1 MHYHR
6 ERFENGYRR
15 AISIGIHATRACLVE
30 SPFIQRIRSAPAGL
44 LDILHIS
51 NENGMNIRDLC
62 ILDKAYQLLRNT
74 RIKVNKHL
82 FIAQWFLQLNILLHG
97 GLNTSLSQQVY
108 IRKTAHVSR
117 ASSEILVHSICSFW
131 AVALKCSSVSSVCL
145 STLPLV

>member
-74 RIKVNKHL
+74 RIKVNKHI
-82 FIAQWFLQLNILLHG
+82 FIAQ
-97 GLNTSLSQQVY
+97 
-108 IRKTAHVSR
+108 
-117 ASSEILVHSICSFW
+117 
-131 AVALKCSSVSSVCL
+131 
-145 STLPLV
+145 